1 MYSERGKENRQNQ
14 GERKEKYQMEK
25 MKFYRNRIKLVRKGK
40 YIAVCYCGRSWNAQG
55 IEHAFKLIGVLYYL
69 YEEQHKSW

>member
-1 MYSERGKENRQNQ
+1 
-14 GERKEKYQMEK
+14 MEK